1 LAVFVGEQAHG
12 PDQSGPGGDPSHQ
25 RKGILRLGLGR
36 SQGRSDLRQ
45 RRGCSRLGCGG
56 RFCSGCSRRTS
67 QWIADQCGE
76 SDDPEGIRS
85 SIWSVLSRRNSRR
98 RLESGTGLQT
108 RDSGGTNR
116 PRLQSRLS
124 LPSVYSKTVR
134 QHHKSPG
141 WQKNRR
147 VSIGSSQMT
156 NLLSTATGYS
166 VIYDTIHGTSR
177 KRAERS
183 KSMGVVL
190 DKGRFGP
197 WALVTGAS
205 SGIGKEFARQIAAS
219 GINIVLVARREALLT
234 EVVVEFSKRYGVEH
248 RAVALDVSRDDF
260 IGQLASATDDLD
272 IGLVVSNAGTG
283 NSGEFLKLDRQ
294 LHQATLR
301 VSTMAHLDITHHFG
315 AKLAKRRRGGLI
327 LAGAMGAENGVPR
340 MANDGAAKAYVHSL
354 GEALHY
360 EFKPLG
366 VYVTVLAAGF
376 TNTAVL
382 EKFGL
387 EPKTMP
393 MKPMSVEQCVSEGLS
408 GLVKNRSKIVPGRLN
423 RILNALVPASLA
435 RKIEADLIGKG
446 LASKSVSV
454 GPSLSLARS
463 TGS

>member
-1 LAVFVGEQAHG
+1 M
-12 PDQSGPGGDPSHQ
+12 
-25 RKGILRLGLGR
+25 
-36 SQGRSDLRQ
+36 
-45 RRGCSRLGCGG
+45 
-56 RFCSGCSRRTS
+56 
-67 QWIADQCGE
+67 
-76 SDDPEGIRS
+76 
-85 SIWSVLSRRNSRR
+85 N
-98 RLESGTGLQT
+98 
-108 RDSGGTNR
+108 
-116 PRLQSRLS
+116 
-124 LPSVYSKTVR
+124 
-134 QHHKSPG
+134 
-141 WQKNRR
+141 
-147 VSIGSSQMT
+147 
-156 NLLSTATGYS
+156 
-166 VIYDTIHGTSR
+166 
-177 KRAERS
+177 
-183 KSMGVVL
+183 VVL
-190 DKGRFGP
+190 DKKRFGP

-219 GINIVLVARREALLT
+219 GINVVLVARRENLLK
-234 EVVVEFSKRYGVEH
+234 EVGVEFSKRYGVEH
-248 RAVALDVSRDDF
+248 RVVVLDVSREDF
-260 IGQLASATDDLD
+260 IGQLAPATADLD

-283 NSGEFLKLDRQ
+283 NPGEFLKLDRQ

-327 LAGAMGAENGVPR
+327 LAGAMGAENGVPY

-387 EPKTMP
+387 DPKTMP

-408 GLVKNRSKIVPGRLN
+408 GLLKNRSKIVPGQLN

-435 RKIEADLIGKG
+435 RKIEADLIVKG
-446 LASKSVSV
+446 LASKSASA
-454 GPSLSLARS
+454 GPSSSPAGS